1 MEDRTLN
8 KNRLVILLLILS
20 AFFVLLL
27 LKLSWLQLVNGKE
40 LSSRALEVRGR
51 EVVLEPPRGIIYD
64 RNGVELVINTPVKS
78 IYINPDIFSVQTEIS
93 PGESKEIKIRSAK
106 EELLRSIAAILKLK
120 EDDLVKIIDS
130 KKSFVWLKQRVDYD
144 SYKKVA
150 GLVKEKKAT
159 GIDYLDETRRAYPQI
174 NSAAHILGFVGIDP
188 SARGGIEKS
197 YDSELTGVPGRLLT
211 EKDSLGREVPT
222 ARSQLIPP
230 TPGNNLFLTIDTTIQ
245 YYIENELDKLQEEY
259 SPQKAIIIAMNP
271 NTGEILGMGSRPS
284 YNPAEYSSYPQEIW
298 NSNPAANFNYEPG
311 SVLKMFIASMALEEG
326 IVKES
331 DYFYCPGYIDVLG
344 IRIKC
349 WNKAGHKDQTFAKGL
364 HNSCNP
370 VIISVGLKTGKSIVY
385 KYLKGF
391 GFGQPTG
398 IDLPGEESGILI
410 PQEKLSEVDLAT
422 ISMGQSVAVT
432 PIQMLTAVSAI
443 ANGGNLV
450 KPHLVGGIENPVS
463 KELKKIKPHI
473 TRQVISE
480 ETSSQMNKLLQGVVM
495 EGTAMHGY
503 LDGYSAAGKTGTA
516 EVPGQKGYS
525 KGKYISSFAGY
536 APADNPQVAILVIV
550 DQPSGAVYYG
560 SEIAAPVFHSL
571 GGDVLHYLNIPE
583 NPNQPK
589 PSKLKI
595 NEDNKIALTR
605 DNNMVMV
612 PNILGFPLEEAKKIL
627 ADYGFRIETSGNKGR
642 IVQQSPGG
650 GSYLKKSSSIRIK
663 SAATDSQDLK
673 VLVPDLRGLTIKKS
687 GLILNQLDL
696 GINVTGSG
704 LVKKQKPA
712 PGSKVS
718 RGTIIMLE
726 FAPPV

>member
-1 MEDRTLN
+1 MENRTFN
-8 KNRLVILLLILS
+8 KNRLVIVFLVIAASFFLLLI
-20 AFFVLLL
+20 
-27 LKLSWLQLVNGKE
+27 KLSWLQLVNGKE
-40 LSSRALEVRGR
+40 LSNRALEVRGR
-51 EVVLEPPRGIIYD
+51 EVVLESPRGNIYD

-78 IYINPDIFSVQTEIS
+78 IYINPDIFSVKADIS

-106 EELLRSIAAILKLK
+106 EELLRKIAVILSLK
-120 EDDLVKIIDS
+120 EEDLIKLIDS

-144 SYKKVA
+144 SYKKISS
-150 GLVKEKKAT
+150 LVKESKAT
-159 GIDYLDETRRAYPQI
+159 GIDYVDETRRAYPQI
-174 NSAAHILGFVGIDP
+174 NSAAHVLGFVGIDP
-188 SARGGIEKS
+188 SARGGIEKY
-197 YDSELTGVPGRLLT
+197 YDKELTGVPGRLLT

-222 ARSQLIPP
+222 ARSQITPP
-230 TPGNNLFLTIDTTIQ
+230 VPGNNLYLTIDTTIQ
-245 YYIENELDKLQEEY
+245 YYIENELDKIQDKY
-259 SPQKAIIIAMNP
+259 SPHKAIIIAMNP

-284 YNPAEYSSYPQEIW
+284 YNPAEYNSYPQEIW

-311 SVLKMFIASMALEEG
+311 SILKMFIASMALEEG

-344 IRIKC
+344 IKIKC
-349 WNKAGHKDQTFAKGL
+349 WDKAGHKDQTFAKGIY
-364 HNSCNP
+364 NSCNP
-370 VIISVGLKTGKSIVY
+370 VIISTGLKAGKAMVY

-410 PQEKLSEVDLAT
+410 PQEKVSEVDLAT
-422 ISMGQSVAVT
+422 ISIGQSAAVT
-432 PIQMLTAVSAI
+432 PIQLLTAVSSL

-450 KPHLVGGIENPVS
+450 KPHLVGGIENPLNKEIKKIEPQIVRQVVS
-463 KELKKIKPHI
+463 KE
-473 TRQVISE
+473 
-480 ETSSQMNKLLQGVVM
+480 TSNQMNKLLQGVVM
-495 EGTAMHGY
+495 EGTAMLGY
-503 LDGYSAAGKTGTA
+503 LDGYPAAGKTGTA

-525 KGKYISSFAGY
+525 KGKYISSFAGF

-571 GGDVLHYLNIPE
+571 GGDILHYFNIPE
-583 NPNQPK
+583 NPNQLR
-589 PSKLKI
+589 PSKLKL
-595 NEDNKIALTR
+595 NEADKIVVVK
-605 DNNMVMV
+605 DNNRIRV
-612 PNILGFPLEEAKKIL
+612 PNVLGFPLDEAKKIL
-627 ADYGFRIETSGNKGR
+627 VDSGFRLEISGNKGK
-642 IVQQSPGG
+642 IIKQNPGG
-650 GSYLKKSSSIRIK
+650 GSYLEKNSSIMIK

-687 GLILNQLDL
+687 GLILYQLDL

-726 FAPPV
+726 FAPPI